1 MLYLH
6 IGNNGLTVK
15 TTQKGLHGLD
25 VNSPVS
31 IALKNAEG
39 DLEGSIH
46 KNLSRSVV
54 AYRVLRSK
62 DPRSF
67 KQSKC
72 KRKLRK
78 LAHQFNQKVNDIFWE
93 IDKRFLRW
101 N

>member
-1 MLYLH
+1 MLYLY

-15 TTQKGLHGLD
+15 TTQKGLLGT
-25 VNSPVS
+25 NSPVS

-54 AYRVLRSK
+54 MYRVLRDK

-67 KQSKC
+67 KQSIC
-72 KRKLRK
+72 KKKLRK

-93 IDKRFLRW
+93 IDKRFLR
-101 N
+101 